1 MAPDILLNRLSG
13 LPGASQVTLGTLL
26 RPTRCPRSFSERF
39 WTILGR
45 FWDPR
50 TMKKHQK
57 ALNCLQK
64 TRFSRFLLGAC
75 RRSAK
80 SSQNHPRSAPRDP
93 KSDPG
98 GVKSGPGQPQERPG
112 RGPGAA
118 RRHLKIGLN
127 ALLPPESPKSARE
140 RPRSHLKEVLEAILE
155 PPGPHLGAFWEPP
168 GLHF

>member
-1 MAPDILLNRLSG
+1 M
-13 LPGASQVTLGTLL
+13 
-26 RPTRCPRSFSERF
+26 
-39 WTILGR
+39 
-45 FWDPR
+45 
-50 TMKKHQK
+50 
-57 ALNCLQK
+57 LNCLQK
-64 TRFSRFLLGAC
+64 TRFSRISLGVC

-127 ALLPPESPKSARE
+127 ALLPPRAPGRGPGVTPE
-140 RPRSHLKEVLEAILE
+140 RSWKR
-155 PPGPHLGAFWEPP
+155 FWSLP
-168 GLHF
+168 GLIWELFGSPRDFIFKLFRSCPRTLRLQPLCPTNAGSAGPALAFTIYATKNQTQFYKTNFFIFLYIFF

>member
-1 MAPDILLNRLSG
+1 
-13 LPGASQVTLGTLL
+13 
-26 RPTRCPRSFSERF
+26 
-39 WTILGR
+39 
-45 FWDPR
+45 
-50 TMKKHQK
+50 MKKHQK

-127 ALLPPESPKSARE
+127 ALLPPRAPGRGPGVTPE
-140 RPRSHLKEVLEAILE
+140 RSWKR
-155 PPGPHLGAFWEPP
+155 FWSLP
-168 GLHF
+168 GLIWELFGSPRDLIFKLFRCCPRTLRLLPLCPSNAGSTGARASAYTIHEKFHGFPKNSTTFL

>member
-1 MAPDILLNRLSG
+1 MAPDILQNCFFG
-13 LPGASQVTLGTLL
+13 LPGGSQATFGRLL
-26 RPTRCPRSFSERF
+26 RPTRCPRSFSEQF
-39 WTILGR
+39 WMILGG

-98 GVKSGPGQPQERPG
+98 GVKRGPGQPQERPG
-112 RGPGAA
+112 RDPGAA
-118 RRHLKIGLN
+118 RSRQE
-127 ALLPPESPKSARE
+127 APENRSKRTFAPKSARE
-140 RPRSHLKEVLEAILE
+140 RPRSHPREVLEAILE
-155 PPGPHLGAFWEPP
+155 PPGPDLGACWEPP